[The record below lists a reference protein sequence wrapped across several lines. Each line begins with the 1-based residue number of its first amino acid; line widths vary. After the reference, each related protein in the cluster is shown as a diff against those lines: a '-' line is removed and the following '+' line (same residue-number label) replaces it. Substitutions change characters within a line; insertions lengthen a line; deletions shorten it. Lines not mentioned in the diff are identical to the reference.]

1 MLNFKSWF
9 CAEESNPQI
18 LKYLL
23 AGSDTYFG
31 LLGKYEIVTDLT
43 LSRLHE
49 SWSLAVPIIS
59 WIGGWLQGSNDHV
72 SSLVLFA
79 LLALNIK
86 MCSKHQHSGNAM
98 MKHFLFLKTSFID
111 LQLRNCFTFRYPTF
125 SLPVLPHTLPSKYY
139 FSSKDSLKCLYKSKS
154 NSSSKP

>member
-1 MLNFKSWF
+1 MRKKL
-9 CAEESNPQI
+9 I

-23 AGSDTYFG
+23 AGSRQVEIFWVA
-31 LLGKYEIVTDLT
+31 GKVWNCYRFDSIKA
-43 LSRLHE
+43 
-49 SWSLAVPIIS
+49 SWIMIIS
-59 WIGGWLQGSNDHV
+59 STHYFLNWGWLQGSNDHV
-72 SSLVLFA
+72 SSLVLIICA
-79 LLALNIK
+79 LGIK
-86 MCSKHQHSGNAM
+86 IKVCSKHQHSGNAM